1 MYFYHGNKHYYL
13 AQVFLH
19 DNELQDLL
27 YANGLTGDF
36 DFFAYTLAESLTST
50 TYSEDFLKNNSLSAN
65 EYYDQEYAIY
75 KGNKSYVS
83 NFLLAIQS
91 AINTVYTKIYYWYMA
106 GNKGLYVAILKS
118 ILYGSI
124 KHFFFENRDKYLP
137 QYDWYLINSNEK
149 RKDIMEVLFR
159 EFDKLATI
167 CDSLKYCQDPDDI
180 PLEFLIY
187 LQEITGLTVNN
198 YDGTFTSDQLRS
210 LTKHLVDVWREKG
223 ALFSIELFF
232 ASMGI
237 TCEVK
242 ELWFD
247 RRLYYN
253 PDNFNNYTKAQAVS
267 SFGYYLTPNQP
278 HITSYEF
285 SSESVEYSSYTAPRP
300 SRTWEYLTDQKG
312 DSIIPQLLG
321 YNENNTTGVATYTY
335 FKSNYILLNFSY
347 PGQNKIVSKDELEI
361 YKELVNHMLPAFV
374 RTYYGNEYEDTY
386 GNDDWDIF
394 NGVDD
399 SKSLTDKDGKTREAT
414 PLGLVDGQ
422 GVKVDKEKDGW
433 VYDAYPADVAGS
445 SFVSG
450 SYINIYDFRVSQYIE
465 VTGETNLEE
474 LISSGRYDIIGGVP
488 SIKEHEL
495 PVYYDDAKHN
505 YRYVGEVLTRDD
517 DATGKIEIEETADQT
532 DPRGGNLTRYF
543 FKDNASDQR
552 TRIYPYLLADNNLG
566 SIVKV
571 NQGCLFKEGPEDYD
585 QELFGIV
592 FGPQV
597 DWKNVDGNSQETF
610 DQKYTEQALNLFE
623 VSSYYDEHFAVNDL
637 YDDSGS
643 WNGNIQYEY
652 SQYSNPLEYLD
663 SNLEK
668 ELTITLI

>member
-13 AQVFLH
+13 AQVFLN
-19 DNELQDLL
+19 DNELKDIL
-27 YANGLTGDF
+27 YANGLSGDF
-36 DFFAYTLAESLTST
+36 DLFAYTLAQALTSSD
-50 TYSEDFLKNNSLSAN
+50 YLENFLKDTSLSAN
-65 EYYDQEYAIY
+65 EYYDQEYAVY
-75 KGNKSYVS
+75 KANSSYVS
-83 NFLLAIQS
+83 NFLLTIQN
-91 AINTVYTKIYYWYMA
+91 AINTVYTKVYYWYMT

-137 QYDWYLINSNEK
+137 QYDWYLINSNDQ

-167 CDSLKYCQDPDDI
+167 CGSLKYYQDPDDI

-210 LTKHLVDVWREKG
+210 LTKHLIDVWREKG

-237 TCEVK
+237 QCDVE

-253 PDNFNNYTKAQAVS
+253 PDNFNTYTKAQAIS
-267 SFGYYLTPNQP
+267 SFGYYLTPNKP
-278 HITSYEF
+278 HVTSYEF
-285 SSESVEYSSYTAPRP
+285 SSDSAEYDFYTAPRP
-300 SRTWEYLTDQKG
+300 SRTWEYKVAQEGEK
-312 DSIIPQLLG
+312 IIPKLLG
-321 YNENNTTGVATYTY
+321 FEESEEAMTYTY

-347 PGQNKIVSKDELEI
+347 PGQNKIVSKDELEV
-361 YKELVNHMLPAFV
+361 YKELINHILPAFV

-399 SKSLTDKDGKTREAT
+399 KTTVTDTNGKSREAT

-422 GVKVDKEKDGW
+422 GVQVTDGW
-433 VYDAYPADVAGS
+433 VYDAYPTDVAGVD
-445 SFVSG
+445 FVSG
-450 SYINIYDFRVSQYIE
+450 SYINVYDFRVSQYIE
-465 VTGETNLEE
+465 VTGKNDLEE
-474 LISSGRYDIIGGVP
+474 LVSSPRYDIIGGAPVVG
-488 SIKEHEL
+488 KHEL
-495 PVYYDDAKHN
+495 PVYYDGTHS
-505 YRYVGEVLTRDD
+505 YYYVGETLTRDD
-517 DATGKIEIEETADQT
+517 GVTGTLETVETADET
-532 DPRGGNLTRYF
+532 DTRGGKLTQYF
-543 FKDNASDQR
+543 FKDNNSEQ
-552 TRIYPYLLADNNLG
+552 TRIYPYLLTDNNLG
-566 SIVKV
+566 SIIKV
-571 NQGCLFKEGPEDYD
+571 SQGTCLVVPDPDLYD
-585 QELFGIV
+585 RENFGIV

-597 DWKNVDGNSQETF
+597 DWKDTEGKSKETF
-610 DQKYTEQALNLFE
+610 DQKYTEKALNLFE
-623 VSSYYDEHFAVNDL
+623 VSSYYSEPFAVNDL
-637 YDDSGS
+637 YNDDGS

-652 SQYSNPLEYLD
+652 YQYSNPLEYVD
-663 SNLEK
+663 SSLNE
-668 ELTITLI
+668 ELTLTLI